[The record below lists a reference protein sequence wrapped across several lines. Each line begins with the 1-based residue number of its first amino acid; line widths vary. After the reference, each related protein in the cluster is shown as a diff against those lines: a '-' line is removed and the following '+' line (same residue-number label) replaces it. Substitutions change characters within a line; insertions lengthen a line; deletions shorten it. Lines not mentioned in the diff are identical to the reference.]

1 MRTTELAFVA
11 SVMLGC
17 IFKFM
22 HWPGASILIV
32 LGGCLLALF
41 YFPFGYRTLPAPKPT
56 DQILWMTLLCGIALC
71 ITLSG
76 IVAFMLR
83 WPHNAELLRAGAIGS
98 VLCLPVGI
106 VLRYKRPQLDIYLD
120 GLLIRCFALGGLA
133 IMLFEFFVGRPR

>member
-17 IFKFM
+17 IFKFL

-41 YFPFGYRTLPAPKPT
+41 YFPFGYRTIPAPKPT

-71 ITLSG
+71 IALSG
-76 IVAFMLR
+76 IIAFMQR
-83 WPHNAELLRAGAIGS
+83 WPHNPELMLAGAIGCA
-98 VLCLPVGI
+98 VCLPVGI
-106 VLRYKRPQLDIYLD
+106 VLRYKRPRLDIYLD
-120 GLLIRCFALGGLA
+120 GLLIRCFVLGGLA
-133 IMLFEFFVGRPR
+133 VMLLEFFVGRPR